1 MTVPCGE
8 CPFRGYNITTPMED
22 QDRPRLL
29 LLAHLSGWEYGI
41 ERREGLCRNHGF
53 HGGDLGHMEKGNL
66 GSENARVSVA
76 GTSQEDLEGAVRSFM
91 RSLRQLGD
99 QAHPYGMDE
108 SGATVGPQ
116 EQRKGE
122 RITPMAGQRAV
133 MDENPPHLDTTL
145 PCS

>member
-41 ERREGLCRNHGF
+41 ERREGPCGNHGF
-53 HGGDLGHMEKGNL
+53 HGVNLGHMEKGNL

-76 GTSQEDLEGAVRSFM
+76 ETPQEDLEGAVRSFM
-91 RSLRQLGD
+91 RSLRQLSG
-99 QAHPYGMDE
+99 QAHPYGMDGF
-108 SGATVGPQ
+108 GATVGPQ
-116 EQRKGE
+116 EQEGAYHANGRSEG
-122 RITPMAGQRAV
+122 RNG
-133 MDENPPHLDTTL
+133 
-145 PCS
+145 